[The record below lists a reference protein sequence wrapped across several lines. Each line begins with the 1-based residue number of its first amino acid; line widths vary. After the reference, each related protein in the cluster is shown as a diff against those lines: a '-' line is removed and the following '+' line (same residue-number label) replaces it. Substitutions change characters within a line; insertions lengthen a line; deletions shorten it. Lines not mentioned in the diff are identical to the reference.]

1 MNHAVVFE
9 GTCTDCAATIQIGS
23 GWSSCATIRNAR
35 DEPCTGP
42 GIAALTEV
50 EQERAT
56 VPQVR
61 RRVRAS
67 PPGRRRH
74 PAPVQ
79 APFRNPLAPDG
90 ECGLMS
96 RDGCTCIRRL
106 NKQGTHNRREWG
118 SPNRI
123 GTHPDRKC
131 TAPFT
136 DDDLLLP
143 A

>member
-1 MNHAVVFE
+1 MNPV
-9 GTCTDCAATIQIGS
+9 
-23 GWSSCATIRNAR
+23 R
-35 DEPCTGP
+35 DP
-42 GIAALTEV
+42 
-50 EQERAT
+50 
-56 VPQVR
+56 
-61 RRVRAS
+61 AS
-67 PPGRRRH
+67 PLSPRSSRSAPRFRKSVGEFVQALQAAGVT

-96 RDGCTCIRRL
+96 RDGYTCIRRL

-123 GTHPDRKC
+123 GTHPDRNC